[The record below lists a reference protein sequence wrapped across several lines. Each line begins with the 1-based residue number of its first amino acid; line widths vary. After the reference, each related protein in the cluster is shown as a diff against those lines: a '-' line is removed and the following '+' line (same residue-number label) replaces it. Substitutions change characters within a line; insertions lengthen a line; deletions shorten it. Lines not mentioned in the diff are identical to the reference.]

1 MAKEVT
7 VQLTLEWSFTKKE
20 WSSEQ
25 KHIEELRDHPKIVL
39 GYDIINTLHIL
50 NDLDY
55 PSIKDCKVIA
65 HE

>member
-1 MAKEVT
+1 MTKEVT
-7 VQLTLEWSFTKKE
+7 VRLTLEWSFTKKE

-25 KHIEELRDHPKIVL
+25 KHIEELRDHPKIIL
-39 GYDIINTLHIL
+39 GYDVIHTLHML

-55 PSIKDCKVIA
+55 PSLTQCKVIV